1 MPTSSA
7 SSSARRLAAHD
18 NTIDIMS
25 LDPPFTAEFANA
37 DYLAPLPQELQD
49 KLSEQSFD
57 GAVYSGDV
65 GGPVGGGS
73 VLVQRAGHVV
83 PQVVRRQGRLDVAQ
97 PLTWD
102 QIIDA
107 AADNGGKVAVQ
118 SNKYEGYV
126 VWINA
131 LISGAGGEIATET
144 EKGED
149 ATIQVDSE
157 AGDAAAAVIDK
168 LADSSAAPADLSVAQ
183 EGQAGATFGSP
194 EGAFMVNWTYIFH
207 NYDEAQPDVA
217 KDIGYTMYPETV
229 EGEEARPPYGGI
241 GVGVSSYSENVD
253 EAMQAIECITNP
265 DNQGVNAELTGNM
278 PASSAGYDYAPLKEI
293 YPPDLME
300 LFQQSLDAAAPRTVT
315 PYWSDISGAIQSTWH
330 PPSSVSSDTPSE
342 SQTFIEDVLQG
353 KTLLVTTATAPA
365 PSSTKKDRNHSSD
378 RSNAENRLGQK
389 LVAPAVILMLLVTA
403 YPMIQALYLS
413 LFRYRLTT
421 PDDKAFVGLGN
432 YWTVLTDSLFWRDT
446 WNTVLIMVVTVG
458 GRARDRLRVRDG
470 DAPDH
475 LRPWRDAHS
484 RF

>member
-1 MPTSSA
+1 MKLSGFSVSRSKPTGRRRTVASA
-7 SSSARRLAAHD
+7 IVLATAASLLAACGGDSDSTTLVWYTNPDNGGQAAVAANCSTDEYTITTQVLPQDANQQRIQLARRLAAND
-18 NTIDIMS
+18 SGIDIMS

-37 DYLAPLPQELQD
+37 GYLAELPQELQD

-57 GAVYSGDV
+57 GAVAAATWEDQLVVAPFWSNVQVMWYRKSFVEKAGVDV
-65 GGPVGGGS
+65 N
-73 VLVQRAGHVV
+73 
-83 PQVVRRQGRLDVAQ
+83 Q

-131 LISGAGGEIATET
+131 LISGAGGQIASET

-149 ATIQVDSE
+149 ATIEVDSE
-157 AGDAAAAVIDK
+157 AGAAAAAVIDK
-168 LADSSAAPADLSVAQ
+168 LASSSAAPADLSVAQ

-194 EGAFMVNWTYIFH
+194 EGAFMVNWTYIYH

-217 KDIGYTMYPETV
+217 EDIGYTMYPETI

-241 GVGVSSYSENVD
+241 GVGVSNYSNNVD

-330 PPSSVSSDTPSE
+330 PPSSVSTDTPSE

-353 KTLLVTTATAPA
+353 KTLL
-365 PSSTKKDRNHSSD
+365 
-378 RSNAENRLGQK
+378 
-389 LVAPAVILMLLVTA
+389 
-403 YPMIQALYLS
+403 
-413 LFRYRLTT
+413 
-421 PDDKAFVGLGN
+421 
-432 YWTVLTDSLFWRDT
+432 
-446 WNTVLIMVVTVG
+446 
-458 GRARDRLRVRDG
+458 
-470 DAPDH
+470 
-475 LRPWRDAHS
+475 
-484 RF
+484 